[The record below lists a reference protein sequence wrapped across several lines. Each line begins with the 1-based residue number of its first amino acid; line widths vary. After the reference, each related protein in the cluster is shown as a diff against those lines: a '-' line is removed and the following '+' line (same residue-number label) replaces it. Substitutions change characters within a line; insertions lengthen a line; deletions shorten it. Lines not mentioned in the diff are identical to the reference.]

1 MDVNLLIE
9 VHQYYINSL
18 KQKIQHTEHKPP
30 PTVIAVLNFVIARTV
45 TLEISRESCNS
56 IIIEFY
62 NETST
67 LLVPQKQE
75 VPTQPNTPR
84 KILYTFPRDVNIQ
97 RVRITRP
104 VCTNMSGS
112 KIKIVDS
119 NGTTTYES
127 LPVNE
132 TQGRCHIYSFNVPNT
147 VPIIQ

>member
-18 KQKIQHTEHKPP
+18 KQKIQHTEHNPP
-30 PTVIAVLNFVIARTV
+30 PTVVSASALARTV

-56 IIIEFY
+56 IIIEFN

-75 VPTQPNTPR
+75 VPTQANTSR

-104 VCTNMSGS
+104 VCTNMSAS

>member
-30 PTVIAVLNFVIARTV
+30 PTVVGASASALARTV
-45 TLEISRESCNS
+45 TLEISRQSCNS

-62 NETST
+62 DETST

-75 VPTQPNTPR
+75 VPTQANTSR
-84 KILYTFPRDVNIQ
+84 KILYTFPRDVHIQ

-104 VCTNMSGS
+104 VCTNMSDS

-127 LPVNE
+127 LPINE
-132 TQGRCHIYSFNVPNT
+132 TQGRCHIYTFNVPNT
-147 VPIIQ
+147 VPITQ

>member
-18 KQKIQHTEHKPP
+18 KQKITEHKPP
-30 PTVIAVLNFVIARTV
+30 PTVIAPVPVNFVIARTV

-75 VPTQPNTPR
+75 VPTQANTSR

-147 VPIIQ
+147 VPITN